1 MTSFRPRWAYS
12 RVFALCLLVC
22 ATALFCAGS
31 ARAALA
37 RDARHHRARSA
48 ATERHRARGAARRR
62 RVHHTHVTRAAG
74 VAPEA
79 QASDSS
85 QAGQPS
91 APEPTSPLQGQLPE
105 PAETAPQ
112 PRMEGQLPQ
121 EGQAPEEEQTP
132 QAVSFQPGINSGSA
146 AIWELPGAVQ
156 LGAKLVR
163 VAVPI
168 EETVANFEPV
178 IAAYSQ
184 KGVRVALLVCFDGTL
199 PTPAQ
204 AKSLA
209 TWAAAFGPGGSYWS
223 SHAGGQYAIQTIEF
237 GNETSFGYQYAD
249 DSPAGYASRAQTYA
263 LRFAEAARAMRA
275 VNPQVGLLAQG
286 DSGNA
291 GPIWVESM
299 FKAVPELGSL
309 VAGWTVHPYGPN
321 WRAKL
326 TELVSQT
333 AAQGAPSSIPIDITE
348 WGLTSDNGRCL
359 SENYGWNA
367 CMSYGEAAEVL
378 SRTVTEMREA
388 LDGRLGQLL
397 LYQIRDQKPS
407 GQSSNREDYFGA
419 LQRELQ
425 PKGAYTSAV
434 EAVLSS

>member
-1 MTSFRPRWAYS
+1 MISSRPRWAHGHLI
-12 RVFALCLLVC
+12 ALCLLVC
-22 ATALFCAGS
+22 AIALSLTGA

-37 RDARHHRARSA
+37 RDARHHGLRTPAVSK
-48 ATERHRARGAARRR
+48 HRARGAARHR
-62 RVHHTHVTRAAG
+62 RVHHTHVTRAAAA
-74 VAPEA
+74 APAA

-85 QAGQPS
+85 QVGQPI
-91 APEPTSPLQGQLPE
+91 AQG
-105 PAETAPQ
+105 PASLSQEARTESQAPQ
-112 PRMEGQLPQ
+112 
-121 EGQAPEEEQTP
+121 T
-132 QAVSFQPGINSGSA
+132 VSFQPGINSGSA

-168 EETVANFEPV
+168 EETAASFEPV
-178 IAAYSQ
+178 VAAYAA
-184 KGVRVALLVCFDGTL
+184 KGIRIALLVCFDGTL

-209 TWAAAFGPGGSYWS
+209 TWASAYGPGGSYWS

-237 GNETSFGYQYAD
+237 GNETSLGYQYAD
-249 DSPAGYASRAQTYA
+249 DSPAGYASRAQSYA
-263 LRFAEAARAMRA
+263 LRFAEAAIAIRA

-299 FKAVPELGSL
+299 FKAVPNLGSL

-326 TELVSQT
+326 AELVSQT
-333 AAQGAPSSIPIDITE
+333 TAQGAPASIPIDVTE

-359 SENYGWNA
+359 SENYGWNR
-367 CMSYGEAAEVL
+367 CMSYLQAAAVL
-378 SRTVTEMREA
+378 SRTVSEMRQA

-425 PKGAYTSAV
+425 PKGAYTGAV
-434 EAVLSS
+434 ESLLAS